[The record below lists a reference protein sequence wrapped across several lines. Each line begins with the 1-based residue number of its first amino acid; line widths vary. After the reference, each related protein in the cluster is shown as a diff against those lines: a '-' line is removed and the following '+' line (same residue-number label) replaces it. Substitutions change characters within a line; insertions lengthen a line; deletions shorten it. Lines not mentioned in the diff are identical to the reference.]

1 MAVCLALGRIG
12 GPRTVETLILAL
24 KDKNTDIRIAAAQ
37 SLGKIGTGEAVES
50 LKHALGDTSKEVR
63 WKAIHA
69 LAFLGN
75 ISAVEPLL
83 EALRN
88 KDPEVRRGAAESL
101 GYLGSY
107 NKTAERMIRK
117 ALSKIDGKIRE
128 DADHAVKIMDE
139 EKDHNRLYA
148 ELIEEA
154 PRYK

>member
-1 MAVCLALGRIG
+1 LS
-12 GPRTVETLILAL
+12 LAL
-24 KDKNTDIRIAAAQ
+24 KGKNTDVRIAATQ
-37 SLGKIGTGEAVES
+37 SLGKIGTSEAVES
-50 LKHALGDTSKEVR
+50 LKHAIDDASEEVR

-75 ISAVEPLL
+75 TSAVEPLL

-88 KDPEVRRGAAESL
+88 KVPEVRHGASESL

-117 ALSKIDGKIRE
+117 ALGKIEGKIRE

-139 EKDHNRLYA
+139 EKEHHRLYT

-154 PRYK
+154 PRYG